1 MVTIV
6 DYDTGNIRSVQ
17 NAFKRIGADFRMSGD
32 PEEIMRAERLFL
44 PGVGEMTTAM
54 AKLRERGLVDAIKS
68 VKVPVLGICL
78 GMQIMC
84 SYGEEGGRIEGMGI
98 FDNVVSH
105 MRGDSVHK
113 VPHVGWNGITGL
125 RSPLFEG
132 IEEGAYVYY
141 VHSFAANVNENTIAT
156 TVHGSPFS
164 GSLARGNFY
173 GCQFHPEKS
182 GPVGDRILSN
192 FLKL

>member
-17 NAFKRIGADFRMSGD
+17 NAFRRLGAEFRMTSD

-44 PGVGEMTTAM
+44 PGVGEMSTAM

-68 VKVPVLGICL
+68 VRVPVLGICL

-84 SYGEEGGRIEGMGI
+84 SYGEEGGGVQGMGI
-98 FDNVVSH
+98 FDNTVKQMRSDASH
-105 MRGDSVHK
+105 K
-113 VPHVGWNGITGL
+113 IPHVGWNGITNL

-132 IEEGAYVYY
+132 IKEGEFVYY
-141 VHSFAANVNENTIAT
+141 VHSFAANVNDNTIAT
-156 TVHGSPFS
+156 TVHGTPFS

-182 GPVGDRILSN
+182 GPVGERILYN